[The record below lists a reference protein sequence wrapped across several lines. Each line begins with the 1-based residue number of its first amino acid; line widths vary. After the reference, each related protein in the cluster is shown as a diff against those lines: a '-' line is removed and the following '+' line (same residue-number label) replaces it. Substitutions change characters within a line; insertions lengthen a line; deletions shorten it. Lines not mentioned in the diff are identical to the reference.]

1 MIKTTPITPSLTGTG
16 NYACGIE
23 WSGQD
28 GFARRAVMDSMGW
41 QNGHVGISWHIENQV
56 TDLAG
61 NTVWESA
68 TSISTPS
75 LTVDNEHFRYLADGS
90 LRMADSSE
98 ALEEDGS
105 IKAGYISEYMFF
117 FKAFG
122 DKSLP
127 ISVGINY
134 FIQDALLRKLNSAN
148 PGLNLVL
155 SV

>member
-1 MIKTTPITPSLTGTG
+1 MTTITLITPSLSGTG
-16 NYACGIE
+16 NYACGIQ
-23 WSGQD
+23 WAGAD
-28 GFARRAVMDSMGW
+28 GLTRRAVMDSMGW
-41 QNGHVGISWHIENQV
+41 QNGQVNISWHVENQG
-56 TDLAG
+56 TNLIG

-68 TSISTPS
+68 SSIDTPA
-75 LTVDNEHFRYLADGS
+75 LTVDDQHFRYLADGS
-90 LRMADSSE
+90 LRVANSSE

-127 ISVGINY
+127 IPVGINY

-155 SV
+155 SA